1 MLIQKE
7 PTDSEMIEIQGYEGI
22 TLVMDYLDDIVIK
35 MIKAG
40 ADYSKLIARLA
51 NDYCAISNRILT
63 KAAEEGVD
71 VFPHE
76 PEEQIEGQT
85 EITLEPNGSYS
96 FKVSDPEEGGENG

>member
-7 PTDSEMIEIQGYEGI
+7 PTDSEMIEIQGFEGI

-40 ADYSKLIARLA
+40 ADYSKLIAHLA
-51 NDYCAISNRILT
+51 NDYCTLRNRILT

-71 VFPHE
+71 VFPHGLFDFI
-76 PEEQIEGQT
+76 QNASQ
-85 EITLEPNGSYS
+85 NG
-96 FKVSDPEEGGENG
+96 

>member
-7 PTDSEMIEIQGYEGI
+7 PEDNEAIEIQGYEGI
-22 TLVMDYLDDIVIK
+22 TMVMDYLDDIVIK

-51 NDYCAISNRILT
+51 NDYCTLRNRILT
-63 KAAEEGVD
+63 KAAEEGID
-71 VFPHE
+71 VFPRE

-85 EITLEPNGSYS
+85 EITLEPSGSYS
-96 FKVSDPEEGGENG
+96 FKVSDPEEGGQTE